1 MTSGVYSVNLQQN
14 LLFDNVNN
22 QFDQTKMNDSR
33 STIEEGSANDDE
45 HIYANVQE
53 MEEESRRQGQ
63 PPIPDSVDEAIR
75 NVGSGWHEY
84 LTDAGRSYFY
94 NHETGDCHWK
104 PPRFLKPPLE
114 VIDTLNGL
122 SNQQNIPLHSEAE
135 SCEDISGSCLES
147 HPTISA
153 VCFVKPDVNS
163 DENSKS
169 NAVWSTLSLRNK
181 ITEKRMSVQTIAQ
194 ELQATGHLYSHK
206 SNEEIVS
213 KGLGTEPCSSNYP
226 NRLPSRNIAQKSI
239 RCGTVEKCKIADAGI
254 RLKKKEWTSCYLF
267 LSSAHIIFYKDERS
281 AEKSGRHYEAPLGM
295 CDLRGACVKW
305 ANEKDKRRKH
315 IFQLGLTDGTIYYFS
330 TSDTQDVNGWFHAM
344 RQVVSKLPLPDAYPT
359 PVLERG
365 LTSTGL
371 IRNPSNLSHSSR
383 SLSIGQ
389 TRRSFKKSKISG
401 KGSEVAV
408 TGDEKKRIDIEEA
421 RLTRESIIEKL
432 KRFFRSRPS
441 IESLKEKGIYK
452 PEPVF
457 GSTLAAI
464 CHHEQTTVPRFIQL
478 VTEVVESKGLDTDG
492 LYRVSGNL
500 SSIQRIRCQVDQEK
514 YVALLAEDDVHVL
527 TGALKLFFR
536 ELSEPIFPSNLA
548 KDFIYANR
556 LPKGEGKLKAFDDL
570 LNKLPLINRE
580 TLKVLFGHL
589 IRVANHADKNRMEIH
604 NLAIMFGPSLFSSG
618 TNEISSDNKK
628 GNNSKKGKATNKK
641 LKEKPTGVQSNSHL
655 AYNMIMQGQTVEYLL
670 KEFRRFPSMQP
681 QQQSSVS
688 RR

>member
-1 MTSGVYSVNLQQN
+1 
-14 LLFDNVNN
+14 
-22 QFDQTKMNDSR
+22 MNDSR
-33 STIEEGSANDDE
+33 STTEEGSINDDE

-53 MEEESRRQGQ
+53 MEEESRRQGK
-63 PPIPDSVDEAIR
+63 PPIPSSADEPFR
-75 NVGSGWHEY
+75 DVGSGWYEY

-94 NHETGDCHWK
+94 NRETGDCHWK

-114 VIDTLNGL
+114 VISLVNGL
-122 SNQQNIPLHSEAE
+122 SNEQNIPLHNEAE
-135 SCEDISGSCLES
+135 SINDLSVSCPDP
-147 HPTISA
+147 HPTISTA
-153 VCFVKPDVNS
+153 KPDDSIS
-163 DENSKS
+163 DENNKS
-169 NAVWSTLSLRNK
+169 GAVWTALSVRNK
-181 ITEKRMSVQTIAQ
+181 IAEKRMSIQTITQ
-194 ELQATGHLYSHK
+194 ELQAAAAGHLHSYK
-206 SNEEIVS
+206 SNEEIGIDINSLLVP
-213 KGLGTEPCSSNYP
+213 KALGSEPCSSNYL
-226 NRLPSRNIAQKSI
+226 NRLPSRNITQKSI
-239 RCGTVEKCKIADAGI
+239 KCGTLERCKVADAGI

-295 CDLRGACVKW
+295 CDLRGATVMW

-315 IFQLGLTDGTIYYFS
+315 IFQLELTDGTTYYFS
-330 TSDTQDVNGWFHAM
+330 TANTQDVNGWFHAM
-344 RQVVSKLPLPDAYPT
+344 RQVVSKLPRPDAYPT

-365 LTSTGL
+365 LTTIGL
-371 IRNPSNLSHSSR
+371 MRNPSNLSYSSR
-383 SLSIGQ
+383 SLSTGQ
-389 TRRSFKKSKISG
+389 TRRSFKKSKALG
-401 KGSEVAV
+401 KGSDIAVAS
-408 TGDEKKRIDIEEA
+408 DEKKRADIEET

-464 CHHEQTTVPRFIQL
+464 CHHEQTIVPRFIQL

-536 ELSEPIFPSNLA
+536 ELSEPIFPVNLA

-570 LNKLPLINRE
+570 LNKLPLVNRE

-618 TNEISSDNKK
+618 TNEIHDDSKK
-628 GNNSKKGKATNKK
+628 RSNSKKGKVANKK
-641 LKEKPTGVQSNSHL
+641 SKEKPTGVQSNSHL
-655 AYNMIMQGQTVEYLL
+655 AYNMIMQGQIVEYLL
-670 KEFRRFPSMQP
+670 KEFKRFPSMQP
-681 QQQSSVS
+681 QQQSSVYRS
-688 RR
+688 

>member
-1 MTSGVYSVNLQQN
+1 MTSGIYSANLQQN
-14 LLFDNVNN
+14 LLFDNVVNEFN
-22 QFDQTKMNDSR
+22 QAKMNDSR
-33 STIEEGSANDDE
+33 STTEEGSANDDE

-53 MEEESRRQGQ
+53 MEEESRRQGK
-63 PPIPDSVDEAIR
+63 PPIPNSIDEAIR
-75 NVGSGWHEY
+75 DVGSGWCEY

-114 VIDTLNGL
+114 VIDVLNGL
-122 SNQQNIPLHSEAE
+122 NNQQNISLHNEVESGDDLSLSCSET
-135 SCEDISGSCLES
+135 
-147 HPTISA
+147 HPTIPA
-153 VCFVKPDVNS
+153 RPDDSIS
-163 DENSKS
+163 DENNKS
-169 NAVWSTLSLRNK
+169 GAVWSALSVRNK
-181 ITEKRMSVQTIAQ
+181 VAEKRMSIQAITQ
-194 ELQATGHLYSHK
+194 ELQATAVGHLHSHK
-206 SNEEIVS
+206 SNEEIVPKTVGS
-213 KGLGTEPCSSNYP
+213 EPCSSNYF
-226 NRLPSRNIAQKSI
+226 NRLPSRNISHKSI
-239 RCGTVEKCKIADAGI
+239 KCGTLEKCKVADAGI
-254 RLKKKEWTSCYLF
+254 RLKKKEWTPCYLF

-295 CDLRGACVKW
+295 CDLRGAAVMW
-305 ANEKDKRRKH
+305 VNEKDKRRKH
-315 IFQLGLTDGTIYYFS
+315 IFQLELTDGTIYYFS
-330 TSDTQDVNGWFHAM
+330 TANTQDVNGWFHAM
-344 RQVVSKLPLPDAYPT
+344 RQVVSKLPRPDVYPT

-365 LTSTGL
+365 LATVGL
-371 IRNPSNLSHSSR
+371 LRNPSNLSHSSR

-389 TRRSFKKSKISG
+389 TRRSFKKSKTSA
-401 KGSEVAV
+401 KGSEVVAAS
-408 TGDEKKRIDIEEA
+408 DEKKRADIEEA
-421 RLTRESIIEKL
+421 RPTRESIIEKL
-432 KRFFRSRPS
+432 RRFFRSRPS

-464 CHHEQTTVPRFIQL
+464 CHHEQTIVPRFIQL

-500 SSIQRIRCQVDQEK
+500 SSIQKIRCQVDQEK

-536 ELSEPIFPSNLA
+536 ELSEPIFPTNLA

-570 LNKLPLINRE
+570 LNKLPLVNRE

-589 IRVANHADKNRMEIH
+589 VRVANHADKNRMEIH

-618 TNEISSDNKK
+618 TNEINGDSKK
-628 GNNSKKGKATNKK
+628 RSNSKKGKVVNKK
-641 LKEKPTGVQSNSHL
+641 SKEKPTGVQSNSHL

-670 KEFRRFPSMQP
+670 KEFKRFPSMQP
-681 QQQSSVS
+681 QQQSSIH